1 MRRKITYI
9 IISVCMLLVI
19 GGCSE
24 KEVAPVI
31 KDKNI
36 VGKEDNKQEQ
46 YNKSKEE
53 KVDNREENGVEEEN
67 IEKEIIEVKTIVIDP
82 GHSSV
87 GNFEK
92 EQISPDS
99 IKMKP
104 KDVLGATGDYTKVPE
119 YKTTVSIGSLL
130 KEELESKGYNVIM
143 TKTEESESLSNIDR
157 ATIANESKADLV
169 VRIHADSSEDHSVKG
184 ASALIPVKN
193 QYTDNICE
201 ASKNYGE
208 QIINTYTNELNIKNR
223 GTISR
228 DDMTGFNWSKV
239 PVVILEMGFLSNKEE
254 DNFISNT
261 ENHERIAKAIS
272 KGIYK
277 CFE

>member
-1 MRRKITYI
+1 MRQKIAYI
-9 IISVCMLLVI
+9 IISMCMLLLI
-19 GGCSE
+19 GGCSK

-36 VGKEDNKQEQ
+36 VKKEDSKKEH

-53 KVDNREENGVEEEN
+53 KVDSIDSDNT
-67 IEKEIIEVKTIVIDP
+67 EKKIIEVKTIVIDP

-92 EQISPDS
+92 EHMSPNS
-99 IKMKP
+99 TKMKP
-104 KDVLGATGDYTKVPE
+104 KDVLGATGDYTKIPE
-119 YKTTVSIGSLL
+119 YKTTVSIGLLL
-130 KEELESKGYNVIM
+130 KEELKSKGYNVIM
-143 TKTEESESLSNIDR
+143 TKTEESKSLSNIDR
-157 ATIANESKADLV
+157 ATIANENNADLV

-193 QYTDNICE
+193 QYTDNIYE

-208 QIINTYTNELNIKNR
+208 KIINSYTNELDIKNR

-254 DNFISNT
+254 DSFLSNT
-261 ENHERIAKAIS
+261 ENHEIIAKAIS
-272 KGIYK
+272 NGVYK